1 MDRDLQV
8 FANVLNVQFFP
19 FSEATPTLVKLSR
32 TNALVGGNF
41 FQKLL
46 PYFEPRLRFLAPE
59 QGRKTKKHPLFRECL
74 SFSYLIV

>member
-1 MDRDLQV
+1 MDRELQV

-46 PYFEPRLRFLAPE
+46 PYFEPRLRFLY
-59 QGRKTKKHPLFRECL
+59 QIWF
-74 SFSYLIV
+74 